1 MKKWVVEWAT
11 SANDPDMLGVD
22 KCSVFVGGL
31 NPNSVTR
38 YIYLMFLSHIVR
50 YRSLETDLP
59 TYFS

>member
-38 YIYLMFLSHIVR
+38 YV
-50 YRSLETDLP
+50 SLDILNELIATRL
-59 TYFS
+59 